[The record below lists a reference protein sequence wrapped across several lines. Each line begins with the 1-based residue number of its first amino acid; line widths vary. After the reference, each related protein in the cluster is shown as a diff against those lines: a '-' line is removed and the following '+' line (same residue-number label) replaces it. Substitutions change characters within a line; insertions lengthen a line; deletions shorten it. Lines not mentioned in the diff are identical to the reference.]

1 MIESEI
7 KIPVAELDS
16 VRRLLVRIGAE
27 QLGPVHD
34 EVNTLFDSADG
45 AFAASGRA
53 LRVRRVGGRSLL
65 TFKGPA
71 RWDGAVKQRREIE
84 LEVSSSETIAE
95 LLHALGFEPWIRY
108 EKQRES
114 WVFGG
119 VRVELDHTPIGD
131 FVELEGPVAKLE
143 DTARALGLEP
153 EEAVAES
160 YVGLWLAHRR
170 RHPELGRDMVFEP

>member
-27 QLGPVHD
+27 QLDPVHD

-45 AFAASGRA
+45 AFAESGRA
-53 LRVRRVGGRSLL
+53 LRVRRVGDRSLL

-71 RWDGAVKQRREIE
+71 RWDGAVKQRLEIE
-84 LEVSSSETIAE
+84 LEVSSGEAIAE
-95 LLHALGFEPWIRY
+95 LLHALGFAPWIRY
-108 EKQRES
+108 EKRRES
-114 WVFGG
+114 WILDD
-119 VRVELDHTPIGD
+119 VRIELDRTPIGD

-143 DTARALGLEP
+143 ETARTLGLEP
-153 EEAVAES
+153 ERAVAES
-160 YVGLWLAHRR
+160 YIGLWLAHRR
-170 RHPELGRDMVFEP
+170 RHPEAGRDMVFEP